1 MKVYT
6 VIILII
12 FNLVIPYCLNA
23 QSDEYVVGVNDSLEV
38 SILQPERIINQVTV
52 SPGGDISV
60 PYIGS
65 VKVKGK
71 TITQIQQNIQYRLAN
86 GYLKYPVVTV
96 SLLESRSR
104 KFTISG
110 EVNTPGSYQL
120 EENTTVLKAISIAG
134 GFTRFGSSSR
144 VKVLRPRK
152 DRPGYISIKVDIQA
166 VMDGDARAD
175 IVLEPGDIVVVS
187 EGLFQ

>member
-1 MKVYT
+1 MCCS
-6 VIILII
+6 IISPL
-12 FNLVIPYCLNA
+12 YA
-23 QSDEYVVGVNDSLEV
+23 QSGEYVVGVNDLLEI
-38 SILQPERIINQVTV
+38 SILQPERIVNTATV
-52 SPGGDISV
+52 SPSGDISV

-71 TITQIQQNIQYRLAN
+71 TVTQIQQNIQYRLAN
-86 GYLKYPVVTV
+86 GYLKFPVVTV
-96 SLLESRSR
+96 SLVESRSR

-110 EVNTPGSYQL
+110 EVNTPGSYAL
-120 EENTTVLKAISIAG
+120 EENTTVLKSISIAG
-134 GFTRFGSSSR
+134 GFTRFGSSSK

-187 EGLFQ
+187 ESLF